1 MNGRAAARLAVTL
14 VLVFAFGFSSA
25 ASAPPSVHFGAMWP
39 AGLASGALLITP
51 RALAPYVAVLIAALA
66 TLSFALGG
74 YPVDVALG
82 YGLGAALESV
92 LVHQVLTAGWNRRV
106 HLRSNSDFGR
116 FVLACSVGAAT
127 GALAFTA
134 VSALTGFGTPW
145 KVGVATLLTHG
156 AAQVILLGLFRE
168 PTHHVGEWGAK
179 ERAVAWV
186 DTFAVTTLAFVPT
199 EIPGLAFLVLPGLGW
214 VALRAPMR
222 EAMLQLVVVGVIA
235 STLTS
240 AGFGPFANPFLNRNL
255 DPEFR
260 LLPLQAFL
268 ITCAMVAIP
277 FSMSV
282 GAQRRSATEALL
294 ERARSERLVQS
305 ARGIAI
311 IGTDELGRI
320 DLFSPGAELILGY
333 TPAEVFGHS
342 TRLFHTQAEIARQAA
357 ELGCPPTYLDV
368 VQATS
373 QLPPGSAREWEFIC
387 KDGTPRW
394 LSTILSPITDETGTF
409 VGYVATADDVTDRM
423 ETQSALEAA
432 LMSEREAVE
441 RLTEIDQVKDRFVS
455 SVSHELRT
463 PITNIVGYLELL
475 MDGVYGLPSED
486 QARAMARIDLNS
498 RRLLTLID
506 DLLTLSSMESMHQP
520 RELAPVDLVTVMRRA
535 EEIVRPGLMRRD
547 LLLDVELPRDP
558 VIVPG
563 DGGQLERLVINLATN
578 AVKFTL
584 DGGRV
589 TLRLREPRDGTGPVI
604 EVEDTGIGIPEAD
617 QEMLFNRFFRAAQAR
632 EAAVPGSGLGLSI
645 AKSIVE
651 LHGGQIS
658 ATSVY
663 GTGSTFR
670 VEFPASNVLTPDELA
685 SPSPDGQR

>member
-1 MNGRAAARLAVTL
+1 MDRKAVLRLGGTLLL
-14 VLVFAFGFSSA
+14 VLVFGITST
-25 ASAPPSVHFGAMWP
+25 ASAPASTHFGGMWP
-39 AGLASGALLITP
+39 AGLAAGALLITP
-51 RALAPYVAVLIAALA
+51 RALAPYVTGLIGILAA
-66 TLSFALGG
+66 LSFAVGG

-82 YGLGAALESV
+82 YGVGAALESL
-92 LVHQVLTAGWNRRV
+92 LVQQVLTAGWTRRA

-116 FVLACSVGAAT
+116 FVLACAVGAAA
-127 GALAFTA
+127 GALVFTV
-134 VSALTGFGTPW
+134 VSALTSFGTPW
-145 KVGVATLLTHG
+145 KVGLAVLLTHA
-156 AAQVILLGLFRE
+156 AAQVVLLGLFKE
-168 PTHHVGEWGAK
+168 STHHAGEYHDF
-179 ERAVAWV
+179 ERWAAWLNTV
-186 DTFAVTTLAFVPT
+186 VVTTVAFIPT
-199 EIPGLAFLVLPGLGW
+199 EMPSIAFLVVPGLGW
-214 VALRAPMR
+214 MALRAPMR
-222 EAMLQLVVVGVIA
+222 EAMLQLVVVAVIS

-240 AGFGPFANPFLNRNL
+240 AGHGPFADPILNHNL
-255 DPEFR
+255 DPEFQ

-268 ITCAMVAIP
+268 IACAMMTIP
-277 FSMSV
+277 FSMAV
-282 GAQRRSATEALL
+282 GVQRRSRTEVMV

-311 IGTDELGRI
+311 IGTDVLGRI

-333 TPAEVFGHS
+333 RPDEVFGHS

-357 ELGCPPTYLDV
+357 ELGCSPSYLEV
-368 VQATS
+368 VQATVN
-373 QLPPGSAREWEFIC
+373 LPPGTARDWEFIR
-387 KDGTPRW
+387 KDGSARW
-394 LSTILSPITDETGTF
+394 LSTILSPITDENGVF
-409 VGYVATADDVTDRM
+409 SGYVATADDITDRL

-441 RLTEIDQVKDRFVS
+441 RLMDIDQVKDRFVS

-475 MDGVYGLPSED
+475 MDGVYGEPNEE
-486 QARAMARIDLNS
+486 QIRAMSRIDLNS

-506 DLLTLSSMESMHQP
+506 DLLTLSSMESLNQP
-520 RELAPVDLVTVMRRA
+520 RELAPVDLVAVVRRA
-535 EEIVRPGLMRRD
+535 EEMVRPSLMRRD
-547 LLLDVELPRDP
+547 LRLEVDVPDEP
-558 VIVPG
+558 VVIPG

-589 TLRLREPRDGTGPVI
+589 TLRLLAPRNGTGPVL

-617 QEMLFNRFFRAAQAR
+617 QEMLFNRFFRATQAR

-645 AKSIVE
+645 AKSIAE

-670 VEFPASNVLTPDELA
+670 VEFPPATVSVSAEAD
-685 SPSPDGQR
+685 QR